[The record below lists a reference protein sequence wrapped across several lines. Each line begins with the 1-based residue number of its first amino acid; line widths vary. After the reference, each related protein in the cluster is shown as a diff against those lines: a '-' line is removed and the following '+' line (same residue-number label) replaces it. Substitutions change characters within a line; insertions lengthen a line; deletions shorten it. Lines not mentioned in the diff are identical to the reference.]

1 MVLMQQPLLPHST
14 LNQEDFMKSKRH
26 SAILSLIREY
36 DIETQQELSER
47 LMAAGFPVTQA
58 TISRDIRD
66 LKLTKIQT
74 ADGRA
79 KYAAL
84 SGAEADMSEKYV
96 RVFREGFLSIDNA
109 QNILVIRTVS
119 GMAMAVAAA
128 LDSLRY
134 EEIVG
139 SIAGDDTIM
148 SAIRT
153 VEEAERLKEKLRR
166 LAEA

>member
-1 MVLMQQPLLPHST
+1 
-14 LNQEDFMKSKRH
+14 MKSKRH
-26 SAILSLIREY
+26 NAILSLIREY

-47 LMAAGFPVTQA
+47 LLADGYPVTQA
-58 TISRDIRD
+58 TVSRDIRD

-74 ADGRA
+74 GDGHS

-84 SGAEADMSEKYV
+84 TGAETDMSEKYR
-96 RVFREGFLSIDNA
+96 RVFREGFLSIDTA

-128 LDSLRY
+128 LDSLHL

-153 VEEAERLKEKLRR
+153 VEEAERLKERLRK